1 MNVPYFMKDWGNT
14 FDIVQESMYFD
25 QKSNIFN
32 KSGLVFMQNCD
43 GGEARS
49 IYNAVQSSPL

>member
-1 MNVPYFMKDWGNT
+1 MEDWGNT